1 VALNFFR
8 RFTISTIISNLR
20 VIVIPDSEEVE
31 IISQLVIEEQTP
43 QALESRLVD
52 EEVEL

>member
-1 VALNFFR
+1 VALIFFR
-8 RFTISTIISNLR
+8 RFTISTTISNLR
-20 VIVIPDSEEVE
+20 VIVIPDSADVE